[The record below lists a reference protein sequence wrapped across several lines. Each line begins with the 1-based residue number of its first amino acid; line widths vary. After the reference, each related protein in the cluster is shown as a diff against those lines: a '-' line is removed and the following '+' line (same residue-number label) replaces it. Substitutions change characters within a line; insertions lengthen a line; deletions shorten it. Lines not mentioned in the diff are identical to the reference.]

1 MPTRLTIR
9 QLQMIRALEQAGSVS
24 DAAHLLQVSQSA
36 LSHRIRE
43 AERLLDTALY
53 LRQNKRLI
61 ATSAGQRIQYAA
73 RLILAELEHA
83 EQDITQLG
91 AGVAHNVRLGLQVYA
106 SSLWLPELM
115 VFMQHKHPDI
125 SVQLCADKALDPLL
139 ALRRHDIDLALV
151 SGEPGADEFDWQKLF
166 TDQLVAVGPSQHP
179 WQTLR
184 QVTPAAIRDEVYIAH
199 HTNPEVGREYE
210 RIFKAHDLLPRRVIR
225 AGVTEA
231 VLAMVSL
238 GLGVTVLPAW
248 TAQQYAQQFAL
259 CMRPIAMADMAINWY
274 LVTTGGMWHKLERQ
288 AVLAGVRH
296 VLPPFDA

>member
-24 DAAHLLQVSQSA
+24 EAAHLLRVSQSA

-61 ATSAGQRIQYAA
+61 ATSAGQRIQHAA
-73 RLILAELEHA
+73 HLILAELEHA
-83 EQDITQLG
+83 EQHISQLG
-91 AGVAHNVRLGLQVYA
+91 AGVSHNVRLGLQVYA

-115 VFMQHKHPDI
+115 VLMQQQHPSI
-125 SVQLCADKALDPLL
+125 SVQLCADTALDPLR
-139 ALRRHDIDLALV
+139 ALRRHEVDLALV
-151 SGEPGADEFDWQKLF
+151 SGQPRVDDLDWQKLF
-166 TDQLVAVGPSQHP
+166 TDHLVAVGPAQHP
-179 WQTLR
+179 WQGLS
-184 QVTPAAIRDEVYIAH
+184 QVTPAAIIEEVYITH
-199 HTNPEVGREYE
+199 HTNPEAGREYE
-210 RIFKAHDLLPRRVIR
+210 RVFRAHELLPRRVIR

-248 TAQQYAQQFAL
+248 TARLYA
-259 CMRPIAMADMAINWY
+259 
-274 LVTTGGMWHKLERQ
+274 
-288 AVLAGVRH
+288 
-296 VLPPFDA
+296 

>member
-9 QLQMIRALEQAGSVS
+9 QLQMIQALEQAGSVS

-61 ATSAGQRIQYAA
+61 ATSAGQRVQYAA

-106 SSLWLPELM
+106 SSLWLAELM
-115 VFMQHKHPDI
+115 VFMQRQHPDI
-125 SVQLCADKALDPLL
+125 SIQLCADKALDPLL

-151 SGEPGADEFDWQKLF
+151 SGEPEADELDWQKLF
-166 TDQLVAVGPSQHP
+166 TDQLVVVAPTGHP
-179 WQTLR
+179 WQAR
-184 QVTPAAIRDEVYIAH
+184 QRVTPAAIREEVYIAH

-210 RIFKAHDLLPRRVIR
+210 RIFRAYDLLPRRVIR

-231 VLAMVSL
+231 VLAMVGM

-248 TAQQYAQQFAL
+248 TAQQYAQHFDL
-259 CMRPIAMADMAINWY
+259 CIRPIDMVDMAINWY
-274 LVTTGGMWHKLERQ
+274 LVSIGDTWQKVETQ
-288 AVLAGVRH
+288 AVLAGIGQ
-296 VLPPFDA
+296 VLPSFDA